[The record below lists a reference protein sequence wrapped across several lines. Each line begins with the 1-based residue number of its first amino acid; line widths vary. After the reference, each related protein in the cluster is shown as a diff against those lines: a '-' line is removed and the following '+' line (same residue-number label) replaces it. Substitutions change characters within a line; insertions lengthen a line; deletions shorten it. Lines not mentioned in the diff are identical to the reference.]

1 MGNKENSNIDD
12 NINNNLNDIK
22 NNNTNSSTNN
32 NINYISSNR
41 KAYFHLPGL
50 FEFYEFYKVFLSLFY
65 EHREY
70 FYDWCDI
77 GSIYG
82 APADCIWGGGRAGFG
97 DGEAEKSIFTYGTIW
112 NIGKT
117 YIQQFAYQEGTS
129 GRCEM

>member
-65 EHREY
+65 EHTTRH
-70 FYDWCDI
+70 
-77 GSIYG
+77 SL
-82 APADCIWGGGRAGFG
+82 
-97 DGEAEKSIFTYGTIW
+97 
-112 NIGKT
+112 
-117 YIQQFAYQEGTS
+117 FASATFLPQRSALAVGNS
-129 GRCEM
+129 PL